1 MQVAIETA
9 LKLVNIAVS
18 VSGQV
23 SSETRILNRNQ
34 DI

>member
-23 SSETRILNRNQ
+23 HLTDYSNPES
-34 DI
+34 